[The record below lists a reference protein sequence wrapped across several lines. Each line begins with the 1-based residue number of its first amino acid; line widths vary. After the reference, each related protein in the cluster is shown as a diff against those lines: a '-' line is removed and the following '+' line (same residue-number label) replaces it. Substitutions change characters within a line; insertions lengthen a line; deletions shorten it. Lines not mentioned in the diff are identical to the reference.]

1 MSKEATPSPQ
11 QQRKQ
16 PKHIEVVLKEIFN
29 NPYSGDDIKTR
40 VAQVQGYIKKQR
52 RKIENQRATIRRL
65 EQRLLELRRG

>member
-1 MSKEATPSPQ
+1 MTQ
-11 QQRKQ
+11 QAKK
-16 PKHIEVVLKEIFN
+16 PLHIEAVLKAIFN
-29 NPYSGDDIKTR
+29 DPYAGNDIKIG